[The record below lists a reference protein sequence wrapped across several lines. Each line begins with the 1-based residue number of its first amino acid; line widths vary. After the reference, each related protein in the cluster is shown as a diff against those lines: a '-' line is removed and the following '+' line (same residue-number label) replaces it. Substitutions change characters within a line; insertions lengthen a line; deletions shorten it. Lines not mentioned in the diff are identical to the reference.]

1 MTHRL
6 PPKNANSTYLVRI
19 LFGPLCGLE
28 LPLDAGRYFFVT
40 ANMGDETHPLGESVL
55 KNIDQTFWVPGGF
68 TMADDRSPSSSEWQ
82 TTLPNFAIEL
92 GEQARIDIF
101 SAAGLRSEDI
111 APCSLFES
119 DGIRLAFRRGDQSWP
134 ERLSHAHGNPDVDHA
149 MPPHGNLERKSER
162 FPPNANRVQDASVQ
176 GNAGPEVA
184 MSRLHASGSG
194 DPAELSTLPAKPARQ
209 LSRQK
214 WRSIAAVSAIAGFTA
229 AGLHA
234 SSLVGPARTNI
245 VTSALTL
252 QLRGSPNPPTV
263 HHGRDGKVYVLA
275 ATPRDAAWVRQ
286 ALHKAG
292 GNDQI
297 RVQVTGDEIGRLES
311 VLKQRSVQFFK
322 LRLDPPSQP
331 TLVLNGDD
339 HPDNDRWND
348 ALRQTMLD
356 AMPYADDLKI
366 ERHSLALI
374 DAKARDGLDAIQI
387 PYRSVRQGSRT
398 TYQITRTL
406 DDAEL
411 SALDQFTQRFSHDWG
426 THQIRFKF
434 NTATETP
441 FGESYR
447 YGSSHYVSAGRD
459 SVRFTKPVL

>member
-1 MTHRL
+1 L
-6 PPKNANSTYLVRI
+6 IPKGATSTYLVRI

-55 KNIDQTFWVPGGF
+55 KNVDQTFWVPGGF

-82 TTLPNFAIEL
+82 TVLPNFAIEL
-92 GEQARIDIF
+92 GEHTRIEIV
-101 SAAGLRSEDI
+101 SATGLRSEDI

-134 ERLSHAHGNPDVDHA
+134 DRLAHALGAADVDQA
-149 MPPHGNLERKSER
+149 MPPHGNPEQDIGPL
-162 FPPNANRVQDASVQ
+162 PPNANRVRDASRQ
-176 GNAGPEVA
+176 GNAHPEAA
-184 MSRLHASGSG
+184 MSRVHASGSD
-194 DPAELSTLPAKPARQ
+194 DPAELAVFPAKPPARPA
-209 LSRQK
+209 SRQK
-214 WRSIAAVSAIAGFTA
+214 WRSIAAVSAIAGFAA

-234 SSLVGPARTNI
+234 SSLVGPTRTNI

-252 QLRGSPNPPTV
+252 QLQGSPNPPAV

-275 ATPRDAAWVRQ
+275 ATVRDAAWVRQ
-286 ALHKAG
+286 ALYKAG
-292 GNDQI
+292 GNDQV
-297 RVQVTGDEIGRLES
+297 RVRVTGDEVERLES

-322 LRLDPPSQP
+322 LRMDSPAQP
-331 TLVLNGDD
+331 TLVLNSDH
-339 HPDNDRWND
+339 HPDNDRWTH
-348 ALRQTMLD
+348 ALRQAVLD
-356 AMPYADDLKI
+356 AIPYADDLKF

-374 DAKARDGLDAIQI
+374 DAKARDGLDAMQI

-398 TYQITRTL
+398 TYQIARTL

-411 SALDQFTQRFSHDWG
+411 NALDQFTRRFSHDWG

-434 NTATETP
+434 NTDTEP
-441 FGESYR
+441 PSGESYR

-459 SVRFTKPVL
+459 SVRFVKPVL